1 LRILYALD
9 SETNKLKPVI
19 NLTRM
24 GKGGLINVSHQNAD
38 TWIGSSISFF
48 ED

>member
-1 LRILYALD
+1 VLD
-9 SETNKLKPVI
+9 DKTDQLKPVV

-24 GKGGLINVSHQNAD
+24 GKGGLINVSHLTED

-48 ED
+48 EDD